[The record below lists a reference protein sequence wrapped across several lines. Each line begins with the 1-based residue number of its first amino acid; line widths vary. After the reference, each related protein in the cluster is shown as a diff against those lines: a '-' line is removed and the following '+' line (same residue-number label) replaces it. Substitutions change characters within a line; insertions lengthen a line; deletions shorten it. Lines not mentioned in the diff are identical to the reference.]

1 MTKVIQNRES
11 ESATTLPLVNLED
24 FERDRRE
31 FLLIVIPLP
40 RLPPP
45 MFLAIMDI
53 SSNKIQRRI
62 KVVASYVNRT
72 LSLRA
77 SIINEFEYFLS
88 VHREDN
94 MVSVR
99 GFSETLSRLA
109 STHRSLQNPTF
120 CQQVLF
126 IYHVFF
132 PDQYRY
138 PSCHE

>member
-11 ESATTLPLVNLED
+11 ESAMTLPLVNLED

-31 FLLIVIPLP
+31 FLLIYTITKAAVTHIT
-40 RLPPP
+40 RT
-45 MFLAIMDI
+45 MAI

-62 KVVASYVNRT
+62 KVIAGYVNRT
-72 LSLRA
+72 LSLRDG
-77 SIINEFEYFLS
+77 IINEFECFLS
-88 VHREDN
+88 VHREDY
-94 MVSVR
+94 MVTVR
-99 GFSETLSRLA
+99 NFSETLSRLA
-109 STHRSLQNPTF
+109 SMHRSPQNSTF

-126 IYHVFF
+126 IGLVFF